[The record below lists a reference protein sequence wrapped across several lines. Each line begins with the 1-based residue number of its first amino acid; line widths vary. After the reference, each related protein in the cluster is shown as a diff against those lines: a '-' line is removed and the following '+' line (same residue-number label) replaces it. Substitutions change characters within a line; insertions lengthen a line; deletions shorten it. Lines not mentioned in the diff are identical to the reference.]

1 MTTRHARPIAALLL
15 ALALAGGCA
24 SAASTSGGDTAA
36 AADPATAAASVA
48 DAGTTAGPSSTVAS
62 AGTHEDPADYA
73 WDAASEVAVTLA
85 DGASAGGSG
94 VKVDGDV
101 VTITRAGTYRLHGTL
116 SDGQVVVDTADEG
129 VVRLVLDGIDLA
141 SSTGAALAVLDA
153 GKVVVILEAGSQSTL
168 VDAATYVF
176 PAADVDEPNAALF
189 SAADL
194 TIAGDGA
201 LAVAGRSNDGI
212 ASKDGLIIAGGEIT
226 IDAADD
232 GIRGKDYLVVTG
244 GTLDVTAGGDAL
256 KADNE
261 EDAALG
267 YVRIA
272 GGTLDLDAATDG
284 IDAWSAAT
292 IDAGALTIA
301 AGDDGIHSETRV
313 EVNGGMIDITR
324 SYEGL
329 EGTEIAIT
337 GGDISVVAEDDGL
350 NVAGGADG
358 SGWQQE
364 GGFPGAPGGPGGR
377 GGAGGGPMA
386 ETPVEGWYVEI
397 SGGTLVI
404 DAGGDGLDSNGS
416 ATVTGGMI
424 VVNGPLTS
432 REGALDVNGDFLV
445 SDAVLVAAGSIG
457 MDETPSASSSQA
469 TLHLRFDSLV
479 AAGTVLRI
487 QASDGTPIATFRASK
502 DLQSLVVSTPGVVA
516 GASYEVLT
524 GGTVTGESLGGLYLD
539 PDYAGGTVIGTVTTV
554 TR

>member
-1 MTTRHARPIAALLL
+1 MIPRHARPIAALLL

-24 SAASTSGGDTAA
+24 PAVSTSDGDTAA

-101 VTITRAGTYRLHGTL
+101 VTITRAGTYRLRGTL
-116 SDGQVVVDTADEG
+116 SDGQVVVDAADEG
-129 VVRLVLDGIDLA
+129 VVRLVLDGVDLA

-153 GKVVVILEAGSQSTL
+153 GKAVVILEAGSQSTL

-226 IDAADD
+226 VDAVDD

-284 IDAWSAAT
+284 IDAWSAA
-292 IDAGALTIA
+292 IIVAGALTIA
-301 AGDDGIHSETRV
+301 AGDDAIHSETRV
-313 EVNGGMIDITR
+313 EVNGGTIDITR

-329 EGTEIAIT
+329 EGTEIVIT
-337 GGDISVVAEDDGL
+337 GGAITLVAEDDGL

-377 GGAGGGPMA
+377 GGAGGAGGGPMV

-416 ATVTGGMI
+416 ATVTGGTI
-424 VVNGPLTS
+424 VVNGPLTN

-469 TLHLRFDSLV
+469 TLHLRFDTLV
-479 AAGTVLRI
+479 AAGTVVRI
-487 QASDGTPIATFRASK
+487 QAPDGTPIATFRASK

-524 GGTVTGESLGGLYLD
+524 GGTVTGESLG
-539 PDYAGGTVIGTVTTV
+539 
-554 TR
+554 